1 MKKLLTF
8 AITALLLFGCKQEVK
23 TDYVINGTA
32 KGVYNGIRVYLNK
45 MNNKGRLTPIDT
57 AIIMNNTFT
66 FTGKADTPTMHYITV
81 NSVNGR
87 LPILLD
93 NSTITLVIDKDK
105 LLNSEIK
112 GSKTHNEMAAFTK
125 KIQTLNADI
134 KKLSL
139 QIKNTSSIKDK
150 SYITETQ
157 SKLKKLKD
165 ELKDYPIQF
174 SKSNPDSFIALQII
188 EQQLNNKSA
197 DVEELKTIF
206 NTLSVKIKT
215 SENGT
220 RVNQKLNLR
229 INDLLRNANLQI
241 GKIAPNFEAPT
252 PNGNKLSL
260 NKIKGKVT
268 IIDFWAAWCGP
279 CRKENPNVVNIYN
292 KYHSEGLEIIG
303 VSLDGTSRQKD
314 AKKAWTDAIKKDKLT
329 WHHVSNLNYF
339 NDPIAKLY
347 NINSIP
353 ATYIL
358 NAKGEIVAKNLRG
371 IALENKVSA
380 LLNQ

>member
-112 GSKTHNEMAAFTK
+112 GSKIHNEMAAFTK

-229 INDLLRNANLQI
+229 VNDLLRNANLQI

-292 KYHSEGLEIIG
+292 KYHNEGLEIIG